1 MGAVADL
8 YARQQEQEKQRERMV
23 DALLLDAMATL
34 RFYAEAKPSELALD
48 EGARAKRTLDAVIA
62 AIGRIA

>member
-8 YARQQEQEKQRERMV
+8 YARQQDQEKRKDRVV

-34 RFYAEAKPSELALD
+34 RFYADAKPSDIGLD
-48 EGARAKRTLDAVIA
+48 EGARARRTLETLIT